1 MSQPLPPPPTAP
13 PPPPASGRLI
23 NSEVRRGCG
32 SRLLSGLGWL
42 MTVVLSA
49 GLGVAVLAAISY
61 FAFGLTLATP
71 GQIRQ
76 SSTDIAALQR
86 ESLALRAELGLLR
99 TAEAEQ
105 ATALDTAATQL
116 SLLETQ
122 VAGYNEQTTLL
133 ANQAATAAAL
143 GRELSL
149 AIDQAATIQAEGR
162 ANQVVVQVVA
172 TIQAENTTRLNDLQQ
187 RADRVGRFLDRL
199 SDLAGDVNNGGPLA
213 PMPSP
218 TPTVTPEPE
227 PTPTAIP

>member
-1 MSQPLPPPPTAP
+1 MSQPLPPSPTPPSVPPTGRMAP
-13 PPPPASGRLI
+13 PEPRP
-23 NSEVRRGCG
+23 GCG

-42 MTVVLSA
+42 FTVVFSA
-49 GLGVAVLAAISY
+49 ALGVAALAVISY
-61 FAFGLTLATP
+61 FVFGVTPATP

-99 TAEAEQ
+99 TAEAER
-105 ATALDTAATQL
+105 AGTLDAAATQL

-122 VAGYNEQTTLL
+122 VAGYSAQTSLL
-133 ANQAATAAAL
+133 ADQAATAAAL
-143 GRELSL
+143 GRELTQ

-162 ANQVVVQVVA
+162 ENQVLVQVVA
-172 TIQAENTTRLNDLQQ
+172 TVQADNTSRLNDLQQ
-187 RADRVGRFLDRL
+187 RADRVSRFLDRL

-213 PMPSP
+213 PPVPSP

-227 PTPTAIP
+227 PTPSPTP